1 MIFAKAKQFASTILL
16 IMAEENSLLP
26 LRSTTKYLQKDDDI
40 IIKNESTNRILV
52 IDDVPDICLLY
63 QLVLR
68 DAGYECISYTDP
80 VKALQGFRP
89 DYYDLILLDIKMAVL
104 DGFELCKKI
113 IEQDKTVKIIFITA
127 SEEHYNK
134 IKNQNYPELESI
146 VSIQKPIRNEDL
158 VKVVNTVMATK

>member
-89 DYYDLILLDIKMAVL
+89 DYYDLILLDIKMPL
-104 DGFELCKKI
+104 LNGFELCKKI
-113 IEQDKTVKIIFITA
+113 RELDKTVHIIFITA
-127 SEEHYNK
+127 SEQFYEEFRTQHF
-134 IKNQNYPELESI
+134 PELGKI
-146 VSIQKPIRNEDL
+146 NYIQKPIANEEL
-158 VKVVNTVMATK
+158 VQIVNTIIE

>member
-1 MIFAKAKQFASTILL
+1 
-16 IMAEENSLLP
+16 
-26 LRSTTKYLQKDDDI
+26 
-40 IIKNESTNRILV
+40 
-52 IDDVPDICLLY
+52 
-63 QLVLR
+63 LR

-146 VSIQKPIRNEDL
+146 VSIQKPIGNKEL
-158 VKVVNTVMATK
+158 VKVVNTVMATKDTN